1 MASSRSKRR
10 SMSAPTW
17 VSAAFSDSEW
27 LATRAAGGKG
37 LGSARASL
45 AVEPDRLD
53 PRLRRVES
61 LGAQLAQRVAAFV
74 QVARVLPRHLAAL
87 QPADDPFQ
95 LRQRGF
101 ERQVGGWRVH
111 TDAMRQAGE
120 GGQLGSVLDSGIG
133 RDRPERTAGKER
145 SADA

>member
-27 LATRAAGGKG
+27 LATRSAGGKG

-61 LGAQLAQRVAAFV
+61 LGAQHAQRVAAIE
-74 QVARVLPRHLAAL
+74 QVDRDLQRHLAAL

-101 ERQVGGWRVH
+101 VRQGGGWRVH
-111 TDAMRQAGE
+111 AAAMRLAGE
-120 GGQLGSVLDSGIG
+120 GGHLG
-133 RDRPERTAGKER
+133 
-145 SADA
+145 